1 MPDSSAE
8 LRREVA
14 TACRIVGRTLG
25 STGHVSA
32 RIDDREMYLR
42 CRGSNEMGLVYADT
56 PAVRR
61 MDFDGHGPLIG
72 AYRTP
77 HETPLHGEIYKAR
90 PDVQAVVHAHP
101 YNALLC
107 GLVGVEFRPL
117 FGGYQPATLRIA
129 LNGVPIYDRVT
140 QTITTRELAEEMCD
154 AMGDRDIVLLR
165 GHGIAAVGDSVQ
177 AATGLAIRFEHL
189 AEIVWQLVLSGR
201 YEQISE
207 IPEADKLRY
216 GPERV
221 GGPPLTEGGEEGG
234 GWRTHLMALE
244 AGVGLPSVVE
254 GDD

>member
-1 MPDSSAE
+1 
-8 LRREVA
+8 
-14 TACRIVGRTLG
+14 
-25 STGHVSA
+25 
-32 RIDDREMYLR
+32 
-42 CRGSNEMGLVYADT
+42 
-56 PAVRR
+56 
-61 MDFDGHGPLIG
+61 MDFDGNGPLIG

-107 GLVGVEFRPL
+107 GLAGVEFRPL

-140 QTITTRELAEEMCD
+140 QTITTRELAQEMCD

-165 GHGIAAVGDSVQ
+165 GHGVAAVGGSVQ

-234 GWRTHLMALE
+234 GWRMHLIALE

>member
-1 MPDSSAE
+1 
-8 LRREVA
+8 
-14 TACRIVGRTLG
+14 
-25 STGHVSA
+25 
-32 RIDDREMYLR
+32 
-42 CRGSNEMGLVYADT
+42 
-56 PAVRR
+56 
-61 MDFDGHGPLIG
+61 
-72 AYRTP
+72 
-77 HETPLHGEIYKAR
+77 
-90 PDVQAVVHAHP
+90 
-101 YNALLC
+101 
-107 GLVGVEFRPL
+107 
-117 FGGYQPATLRIA
+117 
-129 LNGVPIYDRVT
+129 
-140 QTITTRELAEEMCD
+140 
-154 AMGDRDIVLLR
+154 MGDRDIVLLR

-234 GWRTHLMALE
+234 GWRMHLIALE